1 MKIRPSVAM
10 LVAACSLLPA
20 VTFAQLVIK
29 DDFTG
34 AFTQNSWK
42 ATNGACLTAGNN
54 TGSVPACS
62 GLAYYGKEALV
73 GGATGSLP
81 DTVGNG
87 ALRFT
92 NGYPGGYNQNGAI
105 VSTLNPAFT
114 TKQGV
119 QVTFT
124 TETYLGNSGGG
135 GQDGADG
142 ISFFLMDAAQSAG
155 IGAFGGSLGYSCSDS
170 NPPYDGLVGGYIAV
184 GVDEF
189 GNFLNGGSTRSAD
202 YPKNGPD
209 NTASGWG
216 YQPNR
221 IGLRG
226 AGSISWAWL
235 NKTYPVQYPSSL
247 ATTLSNTTVT
257 YQGVS
262 QKAPYSWL
270 ATQDACNTG
279 FISDW
284 SKPSAPVRSTTA
296 VMDYPAITGAYKVL
310 DSGVQ
315 IANES
320 ATKRGDGTPITYKL
334 KITSDGLL
342 SFSYSLN
349 GAAYQPVITDQ
360 DITKSNGK
368 LPAGLQF
375 GFAGSTGGSTNI
387 HEIMCFQAA
396 PAETAA
402 SSVGLNQQ
410 QGQKVQEGTQVYFA
424 FYNPN
429 NWAGGLAAHNFVIAN
444 GALAINNV
452 ANWDASCV
460 LTGVPNGQ
468 ICQTTNGGPV
478 AAQTTRTILSFDDNK
493 RVGIPFKF
501 SSLSS
506 GQQNALDSSAT
517 NGQSD
522 RLNYLRGTRTQEVDS
537 QGNGAFRARAGVLGD
552 ILDSS
557 PTWVGPPS
565 APYSTK
571 WADALYPGTTASMP
585 ENSANATGYPAFQAS
600 AAATRINVVYA
611 GANDGFLHGFRAGAF
626 KTDGTYDNTLND
638 GSELLAYMPGSIAR
652 IIHSSTSNLDFSNP
666 KYGHAFFV
674 DATPGTGD
682 VFYSGNW
689 HTWLIGGLG
698 GSRGLYV
705 LDVTDPTQFS
715 ESSPTST
722 VIAEW
727 TPAGIPGG
735 CAGASNC
742 GDSMGNISG
751 IPQIRRF
758 HSGNWGAVIGNGTG
772 SAAGD
777 AGIFILMI
785 DSGGKPSLR
794 YLSATKET
802 TAAPGNNGII
812 HVTAADLDGDHI
824 TDYVYAGDI
833 KGNLWRFDLTNS
845 DPSKWAAGSAA
856 LFKTGTGQPIT
867 TKPVVV
873 SVPSSVGAPRLII
886 EFGTGQMT
894 PVTNTTAAKYAAG
907 QQSLYGI
914 WDWNLGGWNNKPS
927 NKYSSTTALKAGATL
942 QKQTITSPAAGFR
955 SVTNNPVCWM
965 DMPACAA
972 KPQYGWQDPLPDT
985 SVTPTSSG
993 STTNYEQV
1001 VFSPILAAGA
1011 FIVNTTVPPANSPTT
1026 CTVTTPTGWTMAVS
1040 PENGGSF
1047 SSSFFQGPDGTFSTL
1062 NVSGLQLNG
1071 TGTPTIV
1078 IVADPLPNDPNNP
1091 PPKNPPGVNGS
1102 YMVTQDTSGNGDAH
1116 KVNPPAG
1123 TQGGRITWIERR

>member
-1 MKIRPSVAM
+1 MKFRPSMAKW
-10 LVAACSLLPA
+10 LVACWLLPA
-20 VTFAQLVIK
+20 VSFADQLVIK

-34 AFTQNSWK
+34 TSTQNSWK

-54 TGSVPACS
+54 TGSVPACK
-62 GLAYYGKEALV
+62 GLAYYGSETLV

-81 DTVGNG
+81 DTAGNG

-114 TKQGV
+114 TSQGV

-135 GQDGADG
+135 GGDGADG
-142 ISFFLMDAAQSAG
+142 ISFFLMDASQPAG

-184 GVDEF
+184 GVDEY
-189 GNFLNGGSTRSAD
+189 GNFLNGGSTRSAA
-202 YPKNGPD
+202 YPNNGPD

-235 NKTYPVQYPSSL
+235 NKNYPVQYPSSL
-247 ATTLSNTTVT
+247 ASTLSNVTVT

-279 FISDW
+279 LISDW
-284 SKPSAPVRSTTA
+284 RTPTAPVRSTTA
-296 VMDYPAITGAYKVL
+296 VMDYPAINGAYKML

-360 DITKSNGK
+360 DITQSNGK

-396 PAETAA
+396 PADTAA

-410 QGQKVQEGTQVYFA
+410 QGQKVQLGTQVYFA
-424 FYNPN
+424 FYNPS
-429 NWAGGLAAHNFVIAN
+429 NWAGGLAAHNFQISN
-444 GALAINNV
+444 GTLAIAPA

-468 ICQTTNGGPV
+468 TCQTTGAGPV
-478 AAQTTRTILSFDDNK
+478 AAQTTRTILSFDDVK
-493 RVGIPFKF
+493 RVGIPFQF

-506 GQQNALDSSAT
+506 GQQSALDSSAK
-517 NGQSD
+517 NGASD
-522 RLNYLRGTRTQEVDS
+522 RLNYLRGNRSLEVDS
-537 QGNGAFRARAGVLGD
+537 QGNGSFRARASVLGD

-565 APYSTK
+565 APYPTT
-571 WADALYPGTTASMP
+571 WADALYPKATNP
-585 ENSANATGYPAFQAS
+585 ENSGTGYPAFQTGTAQ
-600 AAATRINVVYA
+600 TRTNVVYA
-611 GANDGFLHGFRAGAF
+611 GANDGFLHGFRAGSF
-626 KTDGTYDNTLND
+626 NTDGTYNSANND
-638 GSELLAYMPGSIAR
+638 GAELLAYMPGSIAR
-652 IIHSSTSNLDFSNP
+652 IIHSNTSNLDFSNP

-698 GSRGLYV
+698 GSPGLYV

-727 TPAGIPGG
+727 TPSGIPGG
-735 CAGASNC
+735 CNGASSC

-758 HSGNWGAVIGNGTG
+758 HNGSWGAVIGNGTN

-777 AGIFILMI
+777 AGIFILLI
-785 DSGGKPSLR
+785 NSGGTPSLR
-794 YLSATKET
+794 YISATKET
-802 TAAPGNNGII
+802 KAAPGNNGIVQ
-812 HVTAADLDGDHI
+812 VTPADLDGDHI

-833 KGNLWRFDLTNS
+833 KGNLWRFDLTSS
-845 DPSKWAAGSAA
+845 DPSQWAAGSAA
-856 LFKTGTGQPIT
+856 MFNTGGQPIT
-867 TKPVVV
+867 TKPLVV
-873 SVPSSVGAPRLII
+873 SVPSSVGAPRLMV
-886 EFGTGQMT
+886 EFGTGQLT
-894 PVTNTTAAKYAAG
+894 PVTNTTAATYAAG
-907 QQSLYGI
+907 KQSLYGI
-914 WDWNLGGWNNKPS
+914 WDWNLSDWNSKPS
-927 NKYSSTTALKAGATL
+927 NKYSSMTSMKSGATL
-942 QKQTITSPAAGFR
+942 LTQTITLAAAGFR
-955 SVTNNPVCWM
+955 SITSTPVCWM
-965 DMPACAA
+965 DIASCAGT
-972 KPQYGWQDPLPDT
+972 PQYGWQDPLPDT
-985 SVTPTSSG
+985 SVTPSSSG
-993 STTNYEQV
+993 SITNYEQV
-1001 VFSPILAAGA
+1001 VFSPIFAAGA

-1026 CTVTTPTGWTMAVS
+1026 CTVTTPTGWTLAVS
-1040 PENGGSF
+1040 PENGGAF
-1047 SSSFFQGPDGTFSTL
+1047 ASSFFPGPDGTFANL

-1078 IVADPLPNDPNNP
+1078 VIADPPSPQPPNPQ
-1091 PPKNPPGVNGS
+1091 GVNGT
-1102 YMVTQDTSGNGDAH
+1102 YLVTQDNTGNGKDT

-1123 TQGGRITWIERR
+1123 TKGGRLTWIERR